1 MFMTNSNDK
10 SGELLGQERRRR
22 WSPEQKLA
30 MVRESLEPGQ
40 SVSVVARR
48 NGINANQLFLWRK
61 LYQDGSLSA
70 VSAGEAVVPASELS
84 DALKQ
89 IRELQRMLGKK
100 TMEAEIL
107 KEAVEI
113 ARSRKLDCA
122 LTLVAGGRP
131 VKLVSECL
139 GVARSQLTVRIKQ
152 SVSPMTRRSRPVN
165 DAELVAEIQQQVS
178 ELPSYGY
185 HRVWGLLRRARVT
198 QLLPAINV
206 KRVYRVMR
214 DHNLLLERR
223 IKQPGVPR
231 RHEGRI
237 AVQTSDTRWCSDGFE
252 FRCED
257 GAKLSVTFALDCC
270 DREAIGWVASPTGYS
285 GDDIRDLMLESV
297 EKRFGDQLPAT
308 PVQWLSDNGSAYT
321 AEQTRLFARQIG
333 LQPVTTPVRSPQSNG
348 MAESFVKTIK
358 RDYVA
363 HMPKPDRETAL
374 RNLAIAFEHYN
385 EQHPHSALNYRSPR
399 EFRRL
404 AVASI

>member
-1 MFMTNSNDK
+1 MTNSNDK

-113 ARSRKLDCA
+113 ARSPKMDCA

-152 SVSPMTRRSRPVN
+152 SVSPKTRRSRPVN
-165 DAELVAEIQQQVS
+165 DVELVAEIQQEVS

-185 HRVWGLLRRARVT
+185 RRVWGLLRRAREKRS
-198 QLLPAINV
+198 LPAINV

-223 IKQPGVPR
+223 TKQPGVPR

-237 AVQTSDTRWCSDGFE
+237 AVETSDTRWCSDGFE

-297 EKRFGDQLPAT
+297 EKRFGDQLPAM

-385 EQHPHSALNYRSPR
+385 EQHPH
-399 EFRRL
+399 
-404 AVASI
+404 

>member
-10 SGELLGQERRRR
+10 SGELLGQELRRR

-107 KEAVEI
+107 KETVEI

-152 SVSPMTRRSRPVN
+152 SVSPKVRRRRLVN
-165 DAELVAEIQQQVS
+165 DTELVAEIKQQVS

-185 HRVWGLLRRARVT
+185 RRVWGLLRRARET

-333 LQPVTTPVRSPQSNG
+333 LQPLTTPVRSPQSNG

-385 EQHPHSALNYRSPR
+385 EQHPHSALNYRSPK

-404 AVASI
+404 AAASI

>member
-1 MFMTNSNDK
+1 MTNSNDK

-70 VSAGEAVVPASELS
+70 VSAGEVVVPASELS

-122 LTLVAGGRP
+122 LTLVARGRP

-152 SVSPMTRRSRPVN
+152 SVSPKVRRSRPVD
-165 DAELVAEIQQQVS
+165 DAELVVEIQQQVS

-185 HRVWGLLRRARVT
+185 RRVWGLLRRERET
-198 QLLPAINV
+198 QSLPAINV

-237 AVQTSDTRWCSDGFE
+237 AVKTSNTRWCSDGFE

-297 EKRFGDQLPAT
+297 EKRFGDQLPTT

-404 AVASI
+404 AAASI

>member
-1 MFMTNSNDK
+1 MTNSKDK

-152 SVSPMTRRSRPVN
+152 SVSPKVRRNRAVD
-165 DAELVAEIQQQVS
+165 DAALVVEIQQEVS

-185 HRVWGLLRRARVT
+185 RRVWGLLRRAREKRS
-198 QLLPAINV
+198 LPAINV

-237 AVQTSDTRWCSDGFE
+237 AVETSDTRWCSDGFE

-297 EKRFGDQLPAT
+297 EKRFGDQLPST

-321 AEQTRLFARQIG
+321 ADQTRLFARQIG

-399 EFRRL
+399 EFKRL
-404 AVASI
+404 AAASI

>member
-1 MFMTNSNDK
+1 MTNSNDK

-152 SVSPMTRRSRPVN
+152 SALPKVRRNRPVD
-165 DAELVAEIQQQVS
+165 DAELVVEIQQQVS

-185 HRVWGLLRRARVT
+185 RRVWGLLRRARET
-198 QLLPAINV
+198 QLLPAINA

-223 IKQPGVPR
+223 LKQPGVPR

-237 AVQTSDTRWCSDGFE
+237 AVKTSDTRWCSDGFE

-385 EQHPHSALNYRSPR
+385 EEHPHSALKYRSPR

-404 AVASI
+404 AAASI

>member
-1 MFMTNSNDK
+1 MTNSNDK

-22 WSPEQKLA
+22 WSPEQKLV

-152 SVSPMTRRSRPVN
+152 SVSPKVRRSRLVN
-165 DAELVAEIQQQVS
+165 DTELVAEIKQQVS

-185 HRVWGLLRRARVT
+185 RRVWGLLRRARET

-223 IKQPGVPR
+223 IKQPGMPR

-237 AVQTSDTRWCSDGFE
+237 AVETSDTRWCSDGFE

-297 EKRFGDQLPAT
+297 EKRFGDQLPTT

-385 EQHPHSALNYRSPR
+385 EQHPHSALKYRSPR

-404 AVASI
+404 AVGLI

>member
-1 MFMTNSNDK
+1 MTNSNDK

-152 SVSPMTRRSRPVN
+152 SVSPKTRRSRPVN
-165 DAELVAEIQQQVS
+165 DVELVAEIQQEVS

-185 HRVWGLLRRARVT
+185 RRVWGLLRRAREKRS
-198 QLLPAINV
+198 LPAINV

-223 IKQPGVPR
+223 TKQPGVPR

-237 AVQTSDTRWCSDGFE
+237 AVETSDTRWCSDGFE

-297 EKRFGDQLPAT
+297 EKRFGDQLPAM

-404 AVASI
+404 AAASI

>member
-1 MFMTNSNDK
+1 MTNSNNK
-10 SGELLGQERRRR
+10 GGVELLGQERRRR

-30 MVRESLEPGQ
+30 MVRESLEAGQ

-61 LYQDGSLSA
+61 LYQEGSLSA
-70 VSAGEAVVPASELS
+70 VSAGEAVVPASELN

-100 TMEAEIL
+100 TMEAEVL

-113 ARSRKLDCA
+113 ARSPKMDCA

-131 VKLVSECL
+131 VKLVSESL
-139 GVARSQLTVRIKQ
+139 GVSRSQLTVRLKQ
-152 SVSPMTRRSRPVN
+152 GAQPKARLARHSDDTAV
-165 DAELVAEIQQQVS
+165 VAEIR
-178 ELPSYGY
+178 EHLGDLPTYGY
-185 HRVWGLLRRARVT
+185 RRMWGLLRRSRE
-198 QLLPAINV
+198 QLALPAINV

-214 DHNLLLERR
+214 DHQLLLARR
-223 IKQPGVPR
+223 VKQPGIAR
-231 RHEGRI
+231 KHEGRV
-237 AVQTSDTRWCSDGFE
+237 AVATSNTRWCSDGFE
-252 FRCED
+252 FRCDD
-257 GAKLSVTFALDCC
+257 GAKLSVSFALDCC

-297 EKRFGDQLPAT
+297 EKRFGDQLPST
-308 PVQWLSDNGSAYT
+308 PVQWLSDNGSAYI
-321 AEQTRLFARQIG
+321 AEQTRFFAQQIG

-363 HMPKPDRETAL
+363 HMPRPNRETAL
-374 RNLAIAFEHYN
+374 HNLAVAFEHYN
-385 EQHPHSALNYRSPR
+385 EQHPHSALKYRSPR
-399 EFRRL
+399 EFRRMKT
-404 AVASI
+404 ASS

>member
-1 MFMTNSNDK
+1 VAQAVAGRK
-10 SGELLGQERRRR
+10 PISGQCRRSSGTGVGTERCAQADPRIAADAGQED
-22 WSPEQKLA
+22 
-30 MVRESLEPGQ
+30 
-40 SVSVVARR
+40 
-48 NGINANQLFLWRK
+48 
-61 LYQDGSLSA
+61 DGS
-70 VSAGEAVVPASELS
+70 
-84 DALKQ
+84 
-89 IRELQRMLGKK
+89 
-100 TMEAEIL
+100 
-107 KEAVEI
+107 
-113 ARSRKLDCA
+113 RSPNRGRGDRPVAKMDCA

-139 GVARSQLTVRIKQ
+139 GVSRSQLTVRIKQ
-152 SVSPMTRRSRPVN
+152 SVSPKVRRR
-165 DAELVAEIQQQVS
+165 
-178 ELPSYGY
+178 SYGY
-185 HRVWGLLRRARVT
+185 RRVWGLLRREREVQSLA
-198 QLLPAINV
+198 PINV

-223 IKQPGVPR
+223 IKQPGVQR

-237 AVQTSDTRWCSDGFE
+237 AVTTSDTRWCSDGFE
-252 FRCED
+252 FRCDD

-297 EKRFGDQLPAT
+297 EKRFGDQLPST
-308 PVQWLSDNGSAYT
+308 PVQWLSDNGSAYI

-363 HMPKPDRETAL
+363 HMPKPNRETAL
-374 RNLAIAFEHYN
+374 RNLTIAFEHYN
-385 EQHPHSALNYRSPR
+385 EQHPHSALKYRSPR

-404 AVASI
+404 AAASI